1 MLKKIT
7 TLVLSNKLCYTLQL
21 NPEMIYQTI
30 FTIFCFLVFMVIS
43 QSLFLQKKRDYH
55 KMVREWSD
63 GLSSECCLMRW
74 LLPEIKI
81 LFYPTFPSFVHIIKN
96 PMYNCIRHKYTTT
109 TPLYPHVMVKN
120 KPPCKLAQHQKLQ
133 RLS

>member
-43 QSLFLQKKRDYH
+43 QSLFLQKK
-55 KMVREWSD
+55 K
-63 GLSSECCLMRW
+63 
-74 LLPEIKI
+74 EII
-81 LFYPTFPSFVHIIKN
+81 
-96 PMYNCIRHKYTTT
+96 
-109 TPLYPHVMVKN
+109 VKW
-120 KPPCKLAQHQKLQ
+120 
-133 RLS
+133 